1 MPLTAPPFAIP
12 TLARWLPPLLAN
24 RQQGQN
30 LQATRPNWVDCIGNM
45 LVIPPVPPQPI
56 PKSVTLPMLPVFQ
69 SGHIVPASNPPDFG
83 QFQQPGITCRVFCC
97 AVRNMP
103 YALLWRKQIPT
114 NRERLAMNLFEKYRP
129 TSFADVIGQDKA
141 VRSVDLLRKRGFGGR
156 AIWLS
161 GPSGTGKTTIAR
173 LIASEVAD
181 DWSTIEIDATGLT
194 AADIERIADKARGK
208 TITGRGWCI
217 IVNEAHG
224 LTRGTIRK
232 LLTTM
237 EPIPASTTW
246 IFTTTCEGQEILF
259 GE

>member
-24 RQQGQN
+24 RQQEQN
-30 LQATRPNWVDCIGNM
+30 SQAMPPNWVDCIGNM
-45 LVIPPVPPQPI
+45 PVIPPVLPLPI
-56 PKSVTLPMLPVFQ
+56 PKSVTLPMLPAFR

-83 QFQQPGITCRVFCC
+83 KFQQPGITCRVFCC

-103 YALLWRKQIPT
+103 PALLWRKQIPT

-129 TSFADVIGQDKA
+129 TSFSDVIGQDKA

-181 DWSTIEIDATGLT
+181 DFTTLEMDSTGLT
-194 AADIERIADKARGK
+194 VKDLELLEDKINHRCLGK
-208 TITGRGWCI
+208 GGWAI
-217 IVNEAHG
+217 ILNEAHG
-224 LTRGTIRK
+224 LTKAVIR
-232 LLTTM
+232 
-237 EPIPASTTW
+237 
-246 IFTTTCEGQEILF
+246 
-259 GE
+259 